1 MIILFP
7 LAQPSPFEEGF
18 FFVLKKSVLS
28 LVNCREFNKWM
39 P

>member
-7 LAQPSPFEEGF
+7 LAQPSLFGEGF
-18 FFVLKKSVLS
+18 FFVLDKSVLS
-28 LVNCREFNKWM
+28 LINCREFNKWM